1 MGNSIIKS
9 SEDNRFNDTLLA
21 TEVKKIMMDKTSN
34 YNNMPIKQ
42 FLAEACCKDVIKTG
56 INDPKNVVLIAFP
69 KALDKN
75 DSGCVNNKKCLER
88 TTLAGE
94 NRH

>member
-9 SEDNRFNDTLLA
+9 SEDNRFNDSLLA
-21 TEVKKIMMDKTSN
+21 TEVKKIIMDKTSN

-42 FLAEACCKDVIKTG
+42 YLAEACCKDVIKTG
-56 INDPKNVVLIAFP
+56 IDDKEKVVLIAFP

-75 DSGCVNNKKCLER
+75 DPICLSDKKKCLEKI
-88 TTLAGE
+88 
-94 NRH
+94 